1 MEIITVYLKFVVG
14 KLGELKSEQSQ
25 AVCIKLVLE
34 VVKVVDLDD
43 ENLKLLK
50 FVSTV
55 FEGPKVVKFQPL
67 FELAMD
73 IAKYSI
79 IFARKNI

>member
-43 ENLKLLK
+43 
-50 FVSTV
+50 
-55 FEGPKVVKFQPL
+55 
-67 FELAMD
+67 
-73 IAKYSI
+73 
-79 IFARKNI
+79 